1 MGRFPAA
8 DSDCA
13 QADPRSLLPGSR
25 LWFFIL
31 FPAAVL
37 HLSGGDL
44 RPPPGPTRWLG
55 VGLIAIAHGLLL
67 RPVRAFIVEGRGT
80 HVPIAPPLRLV
91 QSGFYTRV
99 RNPMYSIYIAI
110 ALGEA
115 ILFSSTA
122 LLAYTAFLCGLAHWY
137 VVTIEEPKL
146 RRRFGERLRPLLCAG
161 RTLATSPAVANLR
174 QRLPDRTRLRVPL

>member
-1 MGRFPAA
+1 MRETPDGTASRRRLGLLAGGSAIAA
-8 DSDCA
+8 A
-13 QADPRSLLPGSR
+13 WFA

-37 HLSGGDL
+37 HWSGSDL
-44 RPPPGPTRWLG
+44 QPPPGFTRWLG
-55 VGLIAIAHGLLL
+55 GGLIAIAHGLLL

-99 RNPMYSIYIAI
+99 RNPMYSIYVAI

-115 ILFSSTA
+115 ILFRSTA

-146 RRRFGERLRPLLCAG
+146 RRRFGNEYDRYCEQVGRWLPLPHR
-161 RTLATSPAVANLR
+161 RT
-174 QRLPDRTRLRVPL
+174 

>member
-1 MGRFPAA
+1 MREKPDGTVSRRRLGLLTSGSAIAA
-8 DSDCA
+8 A
-13 QADPRSLLPGSR
+13 WFA

-37 HLSGGDL
+37 HWSGSDL
-44 RPPPGPTRWLG
+44 RPPPGFTRWLG
-55 VGLIAIAHGLLL
+55 GGLIAIAHGFLL

-99 RNPMYSIYIAI
+99 RNPMYSIYVAI

-115 ILFSSTA
+115 ILFRSAA

-146 RRRFGERLRPLLCAG
+146 RRRFGSEYDRYCAQVGRWLPLPRR
-161 RTLATSPAVANLR
+161 RT
-174 QRLPDRTRLRVPL
+174 